1 MKASS
6 WILFDTETT
15 GLSAPIFVVELAAQR
30 MRGWSAEGEP
40 FRKLLNQNQEI
51 PAEASRVHG
60 YTREILERDGEPA
73 QRVYREFAAY
83 AGNLPLVSYNLE
95 YDLDEVLQPE
105 WRRLR
110 IAPVGQRGFCALWLA
125 QRLLDPVPA
134 GNCKLQT
141 LRQYYRLPERGA
153 HTALGD
159 VQTVA
164 DLFANVLRPIAGHRG
179 LDSWEKLAAFAAEE
193 WYPSRIAFGKHK
205 GRLIQEARKDAELR
219 RWLDWLAGSAN
230 SRNAKMG
237 RWYLR
242 QLETDLPA
250 DATVF
255 ATAGMGSTGHRP
267 VPPGDSP
274 GGKAKTT
281 QRDKVSHSARVHPT
295 VPFGESPNGT
305 GESPVPPLVIYV
317 NPELEELRQLVSGA
331 RARLAELEVDYA
343 REKSRV
349 DVMQA
354 ALFRQ
359 LREHYQKRD
368 RLRLILDYRKKYLD
382 SLVRG
387 GEEESKQAE
396 KNYEKTRAQT
406 DKDYEETAAA
416 VAEKKALTTAEEA
429 ELNGLWRKLV
439 KLYHPDRFANEPD
452 KQATYEKLTAAINR
466 AKEAGDIKTLREIAE
481 DPAGFILRQGW
492 TGLDFSDEV
501 ELAELRRL
509 HESLQLEIIAVIE
522 SLEQLK
528 ESAEYEL
535 CGIVEQRPGVLDELA
550 AERTKLLEQES
561 TELQQQAE
569 KLADEIR
576 ELSGQTSIH
585 L

>member
-1 MKASS
+1 LQIWVKKQTYE
-6 WILFDTETT
+6 LFTEITST
-15 GLSAPIFVVELAAQR
+15 CGALGARIC
-30 MRGWSAEGEP
+30 
-40 FRKLLNQNQEI
+40 
-51 PAEASRVHG
+51 H
-60 YTREILERDGEPA
+60 
-73 QRVYREFAAY
+73 
-83 AGNLPLVSYNLE
+83 
-95 YDLDEVLQPE
+95 LDD
-105 WRRLR
+105 
-110 IAPVGQRGFCALWLA
+110 VGACGCAL
-125 QRLLDPVPA
+125 
-134 GNCKLQT
+134 CEHSF
-141 LRQYYRLPERGA
+141 RLPERGA

-164 DLFANVLRPIAGHRG
+164 DLFTNVLRPIAGHRG

-242 QLETDLPA
+242 QLEKDLPA

-255 ATAGMGSTGHRP
+255 AAAGIDGRR
-267 VPPGDSP
+267 
-274 GGKAKTT
+274 AKTVF
-281 QRDKVSHSARVHPT
+281 K
-295 VPFGESPNGT
+295 T
-305 GESPVPPLVIYV
+305 GQAALVIYV
-317 NPELEELRQLVSGA
+317 NPELEELRQLVAGA

-349 DVMQA
+349 DAIQA
-354 ALFRQ
+354 VLFRR

-387 GEEESKQAE
+387 GEEEAKQAE
-396 KNYEKTRAQT
+396 ENYEKAKAQT

-416 VAEKKALTTAEEA
+416 VSEKKKLTAEEEA
-429 ELNGLWRKLV
+429 ELNRLWRKLV

-452 KQATYEKLTAAINR
+452 KLAAYEKLTAAINR

-535 CGIVEQRPGVLDELA
+535 CGIVEQKPGVLDELA

-561 TELQQQAE
+561 AELQQQAE
-569 KLADEIR
+569 SLADEIK
-576 ELSGQTSIH
+576 ELSGQAASRIG
-585 L
+585 

>member
-1 MKASS
+1 MKNSN
-6 WILFDTETT
+6 WILLDTETT
-15 GLSAPIFVVELAAQR
+15 GLGAPIFVVELAAQR

-73 QRVYREFAAY
+73 QQVYREFAAY

-110 IAPVGQRGFCALWLA
+110 IAPVGQRGFCALRLA

-134 GNCKLQT
+134 GNCKLPT

-164 DLFANVLRPIAGHRG
+164 DLFANVLRPIAEHRG
-179 LDSWEKLAAFAAEE
+179 LDSWEKLAAFSAEE

-237 RWYLR
+237 RWYLQ
-242 QLETDLPA
+242 QLEKDLPA

-255 ATAGMGSTGHRP
+255 ATAGIDGRR
-267 VPPGDSP
+267 
-274 GGKAKTT
+274 AKTFFT
-281 QRDKVSHSARVHPT
+281 PGQAA
-295 VPFGESPNGT
+295 
-305 GESPVPPLVIYV
+305 LVIYV

-331 RARLAELEVDYA
+331 RARLAELEVEYA

-349 DVMQA
+349 DAMQA
-354 ALFRQ
+354 ALFRR

-387 GEEESKQAE
+387 GEEEAKQAE
-396 KNYEKTRAQT
+396 ENYEKARTQA

-416 VAEKKALTTAEEA
+416 VADKKELTAAEEA
-429 ELNGLWRKLV
+429 ELNRLWRKLV

-452 KQATYEKLTAAINR
+452 KLAAYEKLTAAINR

-481 DPAGFILRQGW
+481 DPAAFILRQGW

-509 HESLQLEIIAVIE
+509 HETLQLEIIAVIE

-535 CGIVEQRPGVLDELA
+535 CGIVEQRPGVLEELA
-550 AERTKLLEQES
+550 SKRAKLLENES
-561 TELQQQAE
+561 AELQRQADT
-569 KLADEIR
+569 LADGIK
-576 ELSGQTSIH
+576 ELSGQADIRIN
-585 L
+585 

>member
-1 MKASS
+1 MNNFP
-6 WILFDTETT
+6 WILLDTETT
-15 GLSAPIFVVELAAQR
+15 GLAAPVFVVELAAQR
-30 MRGWSAEGEP
+30 MRGWQPDGEP

-73 QRVYREFAAY
+73 QQVYREFAAY
-83 AGNLPLVSYNLE
+83 TSNLPLVAYNLE

-105 WRRLR
+105 WRRLG
-110 IAPVGQRGFCALWLA
+110 IEPIGSRGLCALRLA

-164 DLFANVLRPIAGHRG
+164 DLFANVLRPIAEHRG
-179 LDSWEKLAAFAAEE
+179 LDSWDALAAFAAEE

-219 RWLDWLAGSAN
+219 RWLDWLAGS
-230 SRNAKMG
+230 SSPRNARMG

-242 QLETDLPA
+242 QLELDSFA

-255 ATAGMGSTGHRP
+255 ATAGVDGDSVSSQTAGAGLNHTGKMP
-267 VPPGDSP
+267 VPLTAG
-274 GGKAKTT
+274 
-281 QRDKVSHSARVHPT
+281 
-295 VPFGESPNGT
+295 
-305 GESPVPPLVIYV
+305 LVIYL
-317 NPELEELRQLVSGA
+317 NPELEQLRQLVAGA

-343 REKSRV
+343 KNKSRV
-349 DVMQA
+349 DAMQA
-354 ALFRQ
+354 ALFRR
-359 LREHYQKRD
+359 LRGHYQKRD
-368 RLRLILDYRKKYLD
+368 QLRLVVDYRKKYLA

-387 GEEESKQAE
+387 GEEEARQAE
-396 KNYEKTRAQT
+396 ENFAHARAQT
-406 DKDYEETAAA
+406 DRDYEESAAA
-416 VAEKKALTTAEEA
+416 VAEKKELSADEEA
-429 ELNGLWRKLV
+429 ELNQLWRKLV
-439 KLYHPDRFANEPD
+439 KLYHPDRFAHEPD
-452 KQATYEKLTAAINR
+452 ELATYEKLTAAINH
-466 AKEAGDIKTLREIAE
+466 AKETGDIQTLREIAD

-492 TGLDFSDEV
+492 TSLDFSDEV
-501 ELAELRRL
+501 ELAQLRRL

-528 ESAEYEL
+528 ESAEFEL
-535 CGIVEQRPGVLDELA
+535 CGIIEQKPGALDELA
-550 AERTKLLEQES
+550 AERIKLLEKERV
-561 TELQQQAE
+561 ELQRQAE
-569 KLADEIR
+569 VLAAEIE
-576 ELSGQTSIH
+576 ELSGEAASRIR
-585 L
+585 